1 MGAQRRFARKVIV
14 RGRVQGVYYRDSC
27 RRVAL
32 AAGVSG
38 WVRNEL
44 DGSVVAHLEG
54 AASDVERV
62 VEWMRNGPRRAVVEQ
77 VEVTECTPVGLADFS
92 VR

>member
-1 MGAQRRFARKVIV
+1 MGVQGRVSRIV
-14 RGRVQGVYYRDSC
+14 VVHGRVQGVYYRDSC

-32 AAGVSG
+32 AAGISG

-44 DGSVVAHLEG
+44 DGSVVALLEG
-54 AASDVERV
+54 AASDVDRV
-62 VEWMRNGPRRAVVEQ
+62 VEWMRNGPRRAVVEH
-77 VEVTECTPVGLADFS
+77 VEVTECEPAGLNDFA